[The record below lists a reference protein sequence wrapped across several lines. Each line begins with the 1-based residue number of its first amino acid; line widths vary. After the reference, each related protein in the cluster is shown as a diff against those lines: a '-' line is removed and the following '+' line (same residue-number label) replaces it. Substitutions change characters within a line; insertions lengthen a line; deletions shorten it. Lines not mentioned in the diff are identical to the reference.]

1 MNYRLNFE
9 KNFTLLIAALY
20 IAWAIFFV
28 FNTSFVAIDGK
39 RYYSLFDDAMIS
51 MRYAWNFS
59 HGNGLVWNSGEYVE
73 GYSNFLMTLVMSLFT
88 SLLDKRTAVLGVQLL
103 GVFTVLGVAIVAKSL
118 FNRIRENNFLSK
130 GVFVLVLS
138 YYPLSYWS
146 LMGMETGLLSIL
158 LLLAVFQS
166 VCWLHTKNESQ
177 LFFSFIFF
185 GLAFLTRNDA
195 LIYSAITLVYYIILS
210 VYIKDFSS
218 VKSILLSG
226 LILGFF
232 VVSQTV
238 FRWLYYGD
246 ILPNTYYLKVDQ
258 VPFLIRI
265 NDGLVYSWNFIK
277 SNNLLLI
284 LALFGSLFRS
294 NSKKIYFLILILF
307 AVAYQIYV
315 GGDAWGRWR
324 FMIPVIP
331 LTMILSTLFVKDVI
345 DFILEKSQKSFTKN
359 IKEPVFLIFFAIICY
374 LTTFPYLNEIRLKV
388 QLSDVIY
395 NQNNINKSVALNA
408 ILMPQATIG
417 VFWAGSIP
425 YYTDRYAI
433 DFLGKSDLYIARTY
447 PLLPSEF
454 VWLQKITIPG
464 HNKYDLNYSIKE
476 LQPVYIQR
484 YHWIGQNLRRYTVE
498 NYVRFEYVDKN
509 GVTTLIL
516 KKDSPYVY
524 WDRGKVLMW
533 GE

>member
-1 MNYRLNFE
+1 
-9 KNFTLLIAALY
+9 
-20 IAWAIFFV
+20 
-28 FNTSFVAIDGK
+28 
-39 RYYSLFDDAMIS
+39 MIS

-59 HGNGLVWNSGEYVE
+59 HGNGLVWNSGEFVE
-73 GYSNFLMTLVMSLFT
+73 GYSNFLMTLVMSVFT
-88 SLLDKRTAVLGVQLL
+88 SLLDKKTAVLGVQLL
-103 GVFTVLGVAIVAKSL
+103 GAFTVLGVAIVAKSL
-118 FNRIRENNFLSK
+118 FNKIQENNFLST
-130 GVFVLVLS
+130 GVFVLVLF

-158 LLLAVFQS
+158 LLLAFFQS
-166 VCWLHTKNESQ
+166 VCWLRTKNESQ

-185 GLAFLTRNDA
+185 GFAFLTRNDA
-195 LIYSAITLVYYIILS
+195 LIYSAITLVYYFILS
-210 VYIKDFSS
+210 VYTKDFSS
-218 VKSILLSG
+218 VKSILFSG

-232 VVSQTV
+232 VVSQTI

-265 NDGLVYSWNFIK
+265 NDGLVYSWDFIK
-277 SNNLLLI
+277 SNNLLLL

-307 AVAYQIYV
+307 AVVYQIYV

-331 LTMILSTLFVKDVI
+331 LIMILSTLFMKDVI
-345 DFILEKSQKSFTKN
+345 DLILEKSQKTFNMFFKKN
-359 IKEPVFLIFFAIICY
+359 MKELVFFIFFAIVCY
-374 LTTFPYLNEIRLKV
+374 LNAFPYLNEIRLKV

-433 DFLGKSDLYIARTY
+433 DFLGKSDLYIARMY
-447 PLLPSEF
+447 PHLPSEF

-498 NYVRFEYVDKN
+498 NYVRFEYVDEN